1 MYWSDGAGQF
11 GSRFYIQMGAGH
23 LAAPDLA
30 SYCTDVSAAWGTSLK
45 AATQNNFALVKVVA
59 QDLTDAASLS
69 GTWQGSITG
78 TSGTTEV
85 PSSCC
90 ANIRFLIPQRYR
102 GGHPLIHL
110 PPPAG
115 NTLANP
121 RTWSG
126 SFAGGMGTS
135 FQTFINAC
143 IASTHGTLA
152 GVKHVVPLGYR
163 PGAVAADVILSQPS
177 SYLCSQR
184 VGSMRPRLTSLV

>member
-1 MYWSDGAGQF
+1 
-11 GSRFYIQMGAGH
+11 MGAGH
-23 LAAPDLA
+23 LTANDLN
-30 SYCTDVSAAWGTSLK
+30 SYCTDVSVAWNTSLK

-59 QDLTDAASLS
+59 QDLTDATGLT
-69 GTWQGSITG
+69 GTWQGSISG
-78 TSGTTEV
+78 TSGISEV
-85 PSSCC
+85 PSNASV
-90 ANIRFLIPQRYR
+90 NIRFMIPQRYR

-110 PPPAG
+110 PPPAA

-126 SFAGGMGTS
+126 SFAGSMGGS
-135 FQTFINAC
+135 FLTFITAC
-143 IASTHGTLA
+143 IASSHGTLA

-163 PGAVAADVILSQPS
+163 PGATTADVILSQPG